1 MIEIKLTYE
10 PPHASPSVQVQMM
23 RDTMK
28 GEEIDYLNAV
38 VKMVRQVILTD
49 RAMDIKPTQL
59 LDPYTDG
66 R

>member
-49 RAMDIKPTQL
+49 RAMDVKQAPDH
-59 LDPYTDG
+59 DPQADG